1 MKLLIS
7 SLFTTQSIVIHSER
21 NEVGVRLKWN
31 KGQPLGA
38 LSSWN
43 PFAEI
48 PWRTFTNHPL
58 GTYVD
63 IYNSEKWIQE
73 NLDQNRDIYLVENL
87 YQAFLSI
94 VHDPEPNIE
103 NGDVNYDC
111 KLEEAPIVLEN
122 YVNVSAM
129 VHNKN
134 NFGFF
139 KVRGKFSF

>member
-1 MKLLIS
+1 M
-7 SLFTTQSIVIHSER
+7 
-21 NEVGVRLKWN
+21 
-31 KGQPLGA
+31 
-38 LSSWN
+38 SSWN

-48 PWRTFTNHPL
+48 PWRTITNHPL

-63 IYNSEKWIQE
+63 IYNSEKTIQE
-73 NLDQNRDIYLVENL
+73 NLDQNKDIYLVENL
-87 YQAFLSI
+87 YNGLVSI
-94 VHDPEPNIE
+94 VREPNPQIE

-111 KLEEAPIVLEN
+111 KIEDAPIVLEN
-122 YVNVSAM
+122 YLNVPAM

>member
-1 MKLLIS
+1 M
-7 SLFTTQSIVIHSER
+7 
-21 NEVGVRLKWN
+21 
-31 KGQPLGA
+31 
-38 LSSWN
+38 
-43 PFAEI
+43 
-48 PWRTFTNHPL
+48 

-73 NLDQNRDIYLVENL
+73 DLDKNKDIYLVENL
-87 YQAFLSI
+87 YKAFLSI
-94 VHDPEPNIE
+94 VHDPEPSIE

-122 YVNVSAM
+122 YVNVPAM